1 MSEALLRLLSLKSVL
16 RKGWTRHLPVEQV
29 ESVADH
35 SYGVALLAW
44 LLSPPNIDRGRVIE
58 LALLHDLAEAITGD
72 LTPAD
77 GVPTEIKREGEKRA
91 LSALLEDFPSH
102 DSALSLLQE
111 YQEGA
116 TPEARFVKALDKLDM
131 SLQSV
136 LYQREHGGD
145 LSEFRESARARLEEA
160 GMLGMVPDVYAG

>member
-1 MSEALLRLLSLKSVL
+1 MSEAVLRLLSLKSVP
-16 RKGWTRHLPVEQV
+16 RKGWTRYLPVEQV

-44 LLSPPNIDRGRVIE
+44 LLSPPDIDRGRVIE

-77 GVPTEIKREGEKRA
+77 GVPEEIKREGERRA

-102 DSALSLLQE
+102 DSGLALLHE

-116 TPEARFVKALDKLDM
+116 TPEARFVKALDRLDM

-136 LYQREHGGD
+136 LYQREHGAD
-145 LSEFRESARARLEEA
+145 LSEFRESARARLREA
-160 GMLGMVPDVYAG
+160 GLLGMIPEH